1 MKKLYNNCIVAFS
14 MYSKIPMPMADWN
27 KENMKYALCFFP
39 WIGLVIGALEFGWWK
54 LSMLLG
60 FGTMFRSA
68 LVVLIPI
75 IVTGGIHLDGLLDT
89 ADALSSWRERERRL
103 EILKDSHAGAFAV
116 IIGLAYMTACLAG
129 ASEVTEETVPVLVF
143 AFAISRALSAL
154 SVTNFPNANPKGTAA
169 TFGNNS
175 YKKRVNTVM
184 VIYLILFCGAAIA
197 LSPIYGIV
205 LTVTAFAVW
214 GYYYKMSMEYFGG
227 ITGDLAGFFTSVSEL
242 SMVLTV
248 VIASRILAV
257 IG

>member
-39 WIGLVIGALEFGWWK
+39 WIGLVIGALEYGWWR
-54 LSMLLG
+54 LALLLQ
-60 FGTMFRSA
+60 FGNIFRA
-68 LVVLIPI
+68 AVMVLIPI

-116 IIGLAYMTACLAG
+116 IIGLSFMTACLGA
-129 ASEVTEETVPVLVF
+129 ASEVNGTVVPVLCF
-143 AFAISRALSAL
+143 AFAIARTLSAL

-169 TFGNNS
+169 TFGSNS
-175 YKKRVNTVM
+175 YKKRVNLVM

-197 LSPIYGIV
+197 LRPVYGIV
-205 LTVTAFAVW
+205 MTLTAFAVW
-214 GYYYKMSMEYFGG
+214 GYYYKMSMKYFGG
-227 ITGDLAGFFTSVSEL
+227 ITGDLAGFFTSVSEMA
-242 SMVLTV
+242 MVLTV
-248 VIASRILAV
+248 VIASRIMEVLV
-257 IG
+257 